1 MDGKYTLLPTDKG
14 IQKKAQ
20 LFIQKGTGAYT
31 IVKICWLNVHQM
43 VLIQLT
49 TLTNTLKHR
58 VTNIFKYKA

>member
-43 VLIQLT
+43 VLIQL
-49 TLTNTLKHR
+49 NNAH
-58 VTNIFKYKA
+58 KYSETQSY